1 MLSRTDF
8 DVDTRAAVLWA
19 MGGAITA
26 AVAYAVLQFL
36 GSLVFALFAYYASR
50 PIYRRLSAATDH
62 PDLAVTATVLLFT
75 LPVLAVVGYGF
86 FVAVQELDRA
96 LLAAG
101 LGQYRPLLEPY
112 LRLVRQRDLRTI
124 VAMLRRPEQAFGPL
138 TQRLFRRG
146 FGYVLAMV
154 STTLAVLGQL
164 FLALVYLFYL
174 LRDDRRIADW
184 FRRTVNRDADLLT
197 FAEGVDEKLGTLFF
211 GNLLTIV
218 TTGAIAAVTYVVIDR
233 FVPAGV
239 VAYPVLLGAL
249 IGIGT
254 LVPAVGIKIVYVPY
268 TAVLLFDALAGETPL
283 WFPALFFVVSLIVV
297 DTVPDYFVRSYLS
310 AGDLNFGLV
319 LLAYVLG
326 TMVFGW
332 LGVFLGP
339 ILLALFVQFARGL
352 LPKLTNGTL
361 SG

>member
-8 DVDTRAAVLWA
+8 DVDTRTAVLWA
-19 MGGAITA
+19 LGAAITA
-26 AVAYAVLQFL
+26 AVAYAVFQFF

-50 PIYRRLSAATDH
+50 PIYRRLAARTDH

-75 LPVLAVVGYGF
+75 LPVLAVAGYGLL
-86 FVAVQELDRA
+86 VAVQELDRA

-101 LGQYRPLLEPY
+101 LDRYRSLLQPY
-112 LRLVRQRDLRTI
+112 LHVVRQRDLQAI
-124 VAMLRRPEQAFGPL
+124 VAMLQRPERTLGPL
-138 TQRLFRRG
+138 AQRVLRRG
-146 FGYVLAMV
+146 FGFVVTVAGTV
-154 STTLAVLGQL
+154 LAVLGRL

-174 LRDDRRIADW
+174 LRDDGRIADW
-184 FRRTVNRDADLLT
+184 FRRIADHDPDLLT
-197 FAEGVDEKLGTLFF
+197 FAEGVDDKLGTLFF

-218 TTGAIAAVTYVVIDR
+218 TTGAIAAVTYLLIDR
-233 FVPAGV
+233 FVPAGGI
-239 VAYPVLLGAL
+239 AYPVLLGAL

-254 LVPAVGIKIVYVPY
+254 LVPAVGIKIVYLPY
-268 TAVLLFDALAGETPL
+268 TALLLFDALAGETPL

-297 DTVPDYFVRSYLS
+297 DTVPDYFIRSYLS
-310 AGDLNFGLV
+310 AGDLDFGLV

-332 LGVFLGP
+332 VGLFLGP

-352 LPKLTNGTL
+352 LPKLTSRAL
-361 SG
+361 SE